1 MKKNIDQKSI
11 VSSAVKLATQ
21 TGLEKITLKE
31 IALELNIKTPSLY
44 NHIKN
49 IDELKILVATKGLE
63 KLKEIIVDS
72 SIGLIGEEAILLI
85 SKNYLSFAKEN
96 PVLYQAINAYG
107 NIENEHLVKLSSDI
121 TTILF
126 KIVACYTK
134 EIEEQTHIV
143 RGLRSIIDGFC
154 HLNMTNG
161 FAIEIPI
168 DQSLEYALKAYI
180 KGITVNK
187 KTS

>member
-1 MKKNIDQKSI
+1 MKKNIDQKGI
-11 VSSAVKLATQ
+11 ILVAIALANEK
-21 TGLEKITLKE
+21 GLEKITLKE
-31 IALELNIKTPSLY
+31 IALELHIKTPSLY

-49 IDELKILVATKGLE
+49 IEEVKLLIAQRGLK
-63 KLKEIIVDS
+63 KLKEIIINS
-72 SIGLIGEEAILLI
+72 SIGLKGEEAILLI

-161 FAIEIPI
+161 FAIEVPI
-168 DQSLEYALKAYI
+168 DQSLEHALKTYI
-180 KGITVNK
+180 KGIMNN
-187 KTS
+187 